1 LADRL
6 QSLFNRV
13 LRFVSDQNDRL
24 ESAGKADPAKWRVLQ
39 VSTLSISTLT
49 TKVITMLIEGG
60 IFIDN
65 FVLHGVANS
74 IAELL
79 HTAGDPDYTGESE
92 CEPAPLF
99 SHECMCACILLLV

>member
-1 LADRL
+1 M
-6 QSLFNRV
+6 
-13 LRFVSDQNDRL
+13 LRDIVNL
-24 ESAGKADPAKWRVLQ
+24 YVKLNSARDSKVDPAKWRELQ
-39 VSTLSISTLT
+39 VSALFFSTLT

-65 FVLHGVANS
+65 FVLHGIANS

-92 CEPAPLF
+92 GEPALLF
-99 SHECMCACILLLV
+99 LLHE

>member
-1 LADRL
+1 M
-6 QSLFNRV
+6 RV
-13 LRFVSDQNDRL
+13 IVNLYVKMN
-24 ESAGKADPAKWRVLQ
+24 SARDSKADPAKWCALQ
-39 VSTLSISTLT
+39 VSALFKSTLT

-65 FVLHGVANS
+65 FVLHGIANS

-92 CEPAPLF
+92 GEPALLF
-99 SHECMCACILLLV
+99 LLHE

>member
-1 LADRL
+1 MLGVIVML
-6 QSLFNRV
+6 NRT
-13 LRFVSDQNDRL
+13 RDD
-24 ESAGKADPAKWRVLQ
+24 KADPAKWREVQ
-39 VSTLSISTLT
+39 VSALFISTLT

-65 FVLHGVANS
+65 FVLHGIANS

-92 CEPAPLF
+92 CRPTLLF
-99 SHECMCACILLLV
+99 CFTNECVHV